1 MCQAAHYKDVRFSN
15 MYISMVFILIAVL
28 ILIWDFKFSR
38 ASKAIKCLKDSEPDV
53 YSMLYFKSVLPPSS
67 NIGGIIV
74 RGLYQNIRSKPLKD
88 EILAI
93 NERSQK
99 YVLWPWALFIG
110 YIFLNLI
117 LRAVYGS

>member
-1 MCQAAHYKDVRFSN
+1 
-15 MYISMVFILIAVL
+15 MYIVIIFILLAII

-38 ASKAIKCLKDSEPDV
+38 ASKALSQLKHSEPDV
-53 YSMLYFKSVLPPSS
+53 YAMLYGKSVLPPSS
-67 NIGGIIV
+67 SINGVIA
-74 RGLYQNIRSKPLKD
+74 RGLYQNIKSKSLKD

-93 NERSQK
+93 NEKSQK

-117 LRAVYGS
+117 LRVVYGS

>member
-1 MCQAAHYKDVRFSN
+1 

-38 ASKAIKCLKDSEPDV
+38 ASKAIKWLKDSEPDV